1 MRNAANVLEQL
12 QKAMADETKARK
24 RARLAII
31 ARGREMMLIAQGA
44 LSKQGSW
51 AKGGMTLARVWQ
63 QTISTHLKILDEL
76 ATQGSER
83 CASICKLMDQA
94 CTQMRNGNW
103 ARAEGITTEA
113 AKLRGGGPYHT
124 KILPME
130 SET

>member
-83 CASICKLMDQA
+83 Y
-94 CTQMRNGNW
+94 T
-103 ARAEGITTEA
+103 
-113 AKLRGGGPYHT
+113 
-124 KILPME
+124 
-130 SET
+130 